1 MKQNLLAV
9 SVLGALLLA
18 PLPATAQDPW
28 DDVRALDAALAPPDA
43 AAPAVR
49 MVAPASAA
57 PRSAAVPKPVPR
69 PMPRPAIP
77 AAIPAA
83 VPAAARAP
91 APDAMPAPTPA
102 PAPASAL
109 PVSVPVSV
117 PLPPVRPALAPAAAP
132 LAVVAT
138 SQVPPPPL
146 ETAMPADE
154 TVPELADLPWLV
166 DVPETAPVLAQ
177 TSAAPTSVAQLSAA
191 EPPVAEPPV
200 AQTSVAHASVVRT
213 SVAQDTFA
221 PEAFAPE
228 TFAPKAFVPRA
239 VAAQAPG
246 KQAHAIQALASQA
259 LASQIVAS
267 PPLAAQPAAAQPAAA
282 QPPAAVSH
290 PLAAQVDAA
299 AAPSAPAELPT
310 DVTPSQPVA
319 GALSLLSVPV
329 VSIFP
334 PAQAAEEA
342 APGEA
347 REEPVEQAAT
357 DEPAAGEAGSK
368 EASQEAEEETAKEA
382 PQEGPVLPPAPPLY
396 REVRELQ
403 RLQDSMAVGVPGA
416 LPAQNALIAHIDQ
429 LYRAADA
436 SVWNDPQNAR
446 ALVIFALSGGGP
458 GVLRA
463 VLGKSAVPNIDERLL
478 RGSLAYLEGREPE
491 ALKQLGEIDMRS
503 LPDSLAGQVALAQ
516 AALWVRRDPA
526 RAAVLLG
533 RARLIAPGTLVEEA
547 ALRRAIFIAAQ
558 ADDLGTFERMTA
570 TYLARFRHSVYAG
583 NFRQRFAAAL
593 TRMSFIDKPDEFDR
607 INDLLAPLEPA
618 GRREVALLVAQAAVS
633 QGKTTAAER
642 AAELVLKGAVF
653 GSLEADRATLYRAA
667 ATITSPERFATAQTE
682 LASVASERF
691 APDDARLLA
700 AAQTVAASILHAV
713 DIPPPEEGGGATP
726 AADPAAADP
735 AGTDSPAV
743 ADTGPPPATLAKAQ
757 AALASVDQLLGDAP
771 L

>member
-1 MKQNLLAV
+1 M
-9 SVLGALLLA
+9 
-18 PLPATAQDPW
+18 PPA
-28 DDVRALDAALAPPDA
+28 
-43 AAPAVR
+43 
-49 MVAPASAA
+49 
-57 PRSAAVPKPVPR
+57 
-69 PMPRPAIP
+69 
-77 AAIPAA
+77 
-83 VPAAARAP
+83 
-91 APDAMPAPTPA
+91 
-102 PAPASAL
+102 
-109 PVSVPVSV
+109 
-117 PLPPVRPALAPAAAP
+117 RPALAPAAAP

-146 ETAMPADE
+146 ETAVPADE
-154 TVPELADLPWLV
+154 TVPELANLPWLV

-177 TSAAPTSVAQLSAA
+177 TSAAQTSAA
-191 EPPVAEPPV
+191 QAPI
-200 AQTSVAHASVVRT
+200 AQASVVRT

-228 TFAPKAFVPRA
+228 TFAPKAFVPQA
-239 VAAQAPG
+239 VAAQAPRM
-246 KQAHAIQALASQA
+246 QAHAIQALASQA
-259 LASQIVAS
+259 LASQ
-267 PPLAAQPAAAQPAAA
+267 PLAAHPLT
-282 QPPAAVSH
+282 SH
-290 PLAAQVDAA
+290 PLASHPLASHPLASQAVAA
-299 AAPSAPAELPT
+299 AASSAPAELPT

-347 REEPVEQAAT
+347 REEPVEPAAT
-357 DEPAAGEAGSK
+357 DAPAAGDAAPQ
-368 EASQEAEEETAKEA
+368 EASQEAEQETAKEA

-491 ALKQLGEIDMRS
+491 ALKQLGEVDMRS

-667 ATITSPERFATAQTE
+667 ATITSPERFAEAQTE

-743 ADTGPPPATLAKAQ
+743 ADTDPPPATLAKAQ

>member
-1 MKQNLLAV
+1 MKRNLLAV
-9 SVLGALLLA
+9 SVMGALLLA

-77 AAIPAA
+77 AAVPAA

-91 APDAMPAPTPA
+91 APDAMPAPTPVA
-102 PAPASAL
+102 APASARPVAV
-109 PVSVPVSV
+109 PVSVPVAVPVAV
-117 PLPPVRPALAPAAAP
+117 PLPPARPALAPAAAP

-146 ETAMPADE
+146 ETAVPADE

-166 DVPETAPVLAQ
+166 DVPETAPVLPQ
-177 TSAAPTSVAQLSAA
+177 TSVAPTSVAQTSAA
-191 EPPVAEPPV
+191 QAPI
-200 AQTSVAHASVVRT
+200 AQASVVRT

-228 TFAPKAFVPRA
+228 TFAPKAFVPQA

-246 KQAHAIQALASQA
+246 MQAHAIQALASQA
-259 LASQIVAS
+259 LASQTVAS
-267 PPLAAQPAAAQPAAA
+267 PPLA
-282 QPPAAVSH
+282 SH
-290 PLAAQVDAA
+290 PLATPPLASHPLATPPTAVQAVAA
-299 AAPSAPAELPT
+299 AAPSAPAEPPT
-310 DVTPSQPVA
+310 ELRPSQPVA

-342 APGEA
+342 VPGEA
-347 REEPVEQAAT
+347 REEPVEPAAT
-357 DEPAAGEAGSK
+357 DAPAAGDAAPQ
-368 EASQEAEEETAKEA
+368 EASQEAEQETAKEA

-491 ALKQLGEIDMRS
+491 ALKQLGEVDMRS

-667 ATITSPERFATAQTE
+667 ATITSPERFAEAQTE

-713 DIPPPEEGGGATP
+713 DIPPPEEGGGAAP

>member
-28 DDVRALDAALAPPDA
+28 DDVRALDAALTPPDA

-57 PRSAAVPKPVPR
+57 PRSTLVPKPVPR

-77 AAIPAA
+77 AAVPAA

-91 APDAMPAPTPA
+91 APDAMPAPTPVAA
-102 PAPASAL
+102 PATAL

-117 PLPPVRPALAPAAAP
+117 PLPPARPALAPAAAP

-138 SQVPPPPL
+138 PQVPPPL
-146 ETAMPADE
+146 ETAVPADE
-154 TVPELADLPWLV
+154 TVPELADLPWLA
-166 DVPETAPVLAQ
+166 DAPETAPVLAQ
-177 TSAAPTSVAQLSAA
+177 TSAAQTSA
-191 EPPVAEPPV
+191 
-200 AQTSVAHASVVRT
+200 AQTSVARASVVRT

-221 PEAFAPE
+221 PEAFVPE
-228 TFAPKAFVPRA
+228 TFAPKAFVPQA

-246 KQAHAIQALASQA
+246 MQAHAIQALASQA
-259 LASQIVAS
+259 LASQ
-267 PPLAAQPAAAQPAAA
+267 PLGAQPLT
-282 QPPAAVSH
+282 SH
-290 PLAAQVDAA
+290 PLASQAVAA
-299 AAPSAPAELPT
+299 AAPSAPAEPPT
-310 DVTPSQPVA
+310 DATPSQPVA

-334 PAQAAEEA
+334 SAQAAEEA

-347 REEPVEQAAT
+347 REEPVEPAAT
-357 DEPAAGEAGSK
+357 DAPAAGDAAPQEAP
-368 EASQEAEEETAKEA
+368 QEAEQEAEQEAAKEA

-491 ALKQLGEIDMRS
+491 ALKQLGEVDMRS

-667 ATITSPERFATAQTE
+667 ATITSPERFAEAQTE

-713 DIPPPEEGGGATP
+713 DIPPPEEGGETTP

-735 AGTDSPAV
+735 ATDPATADSPAV

>member
-9 SVLGALLLA
+9 AVMGALLLA
-18 PLPATAQDPW
+18 PPPATAQDPW

-77 AAIPAA
+77 AAVPAV

-91 APDAMPAPTPA
+91 APDAMPAPTPVA
-102 PAPASAL
+102 APASAL
-109 PVSVPVSV
+109 PASVPVAV
-117 PLPPVRPALAPAAAP
+117 PLPPARPALAPAAAP
-132 LAVVAT
+132 LALAA
-138 SQVPPPPL
+138 SPKVPPPPL
-146 ETAMPADE
+146 ETAVPADE
-154 TVPELADLPWLV
+154 IVPELADLPWLV
-166 DVPETAPVLAQ
+166 DVPETAPV
-177 TSAAPTSVAQLSAA
+177 S
-191 EPPVAEPPV
+191 
-200 AQTSVAHASVVRT
+200 AQTSVAQASVAPTSAAQTSIAQASIAQASVVRT

-228 TFAPKAFVPRA
+228 TFAPKAFVPQA

-246 KQAHAIQALASQA
+246 MQAHAIQALASQT
-259 LASQIVAS
+259 VAS
-267 PPLAAQPAAAQPAAA
+267 PPLAA
-282 QPPAAVSH
+282 PPTAPQAV
-290 PLAAQVDAA
+290 AA
-299 AAPSAPAELPT
+299 AAPSAPAEPPT

-329 VSIFP
+329 VSIFA

-347 REEPVEQAAT
+347 REEPVEPAAT
-357 DEPAAGEAGSK
+357 DAPAAGEAAPQ
-368 EASQEAEEETAKEA
+368 EASQEAAKEA

-653 GSLEADRATLYRAA
+653 GSLEADRAMLYRAA
-667 ATITSPERFATAQTE
+667 ATITSPQRFAEAQTE

-691 APDDARLLA
+691 APDDARLLG

-735 AGTDSPAV
+735 AATDSPAV